1 MCNYGDGVQWVRELQ
16 TMLELNQL
24 PSKIGAAS
32 FKNGNQVHELML
44 AGVGAVTVAPDVV
57 RAMLDHP
64 GTKVAVE
71 EFTSAWEAAFGR
83 RTFA

>member
-1 MCNYGDGVQWVRELQ
+1 
-16 TMLELNQL
+16 
-24 PSKIGAAS
+24 
-32 FKNGNQVHELML
+32 ML